1 MARYAIVKGTNVEN
15 LTEWD
20 GDTNSWSPPTGTTAV
35 ALGDNP
41 CGVGWTYADNKF
53 SSPSSTLSTD
63 EKWTRLR
70 SFRNQLLD
78 ETDWWAVSDA
88 PTMSDDQKNYRQS
101 LRDLPSNTSDPSNP
115 TWPTKP

>member
-53 SSPSSTLSTD
+53 SSILFEILSSEFD
-63 EKWTRLR
+63 
-70 SFRNQLLD
+70 
-78 ETDWWAVSDA
+78 
-88 PTMSDDQKNYRQS
+88 MSGS
-101 LRDLPSNTSDPSNP
+101 
-115 TWPTKP
+115 